1 MNLEGLNAFLAVAET
16 GSFTGAGERLFL
28 TQPAISKRIA
38 QLEGDLDTRL
48 FDRIG
53 REVRLTQS
61 GDALLP
67 RARAILLTLE
77 DTRRALHNLS
87 GGIDGRL
94 SFGTSH
100 HIGLHRLPPLLREFS
115 SRYPKVQ
122 LDIRFLDSEEA
133 WDDIVAGEIELGIV
147 TLPPKSVPPR
157 STPPKNMP
165 LKNTQAIVMP
175 ASGAQAKNT
184 TPLERSSP
192 LRAEHIW
199 NDPLA
204 VVAAPAHPLT
214 GLHAVTLRA
223 LSQHNAILPSS
234 VTFTRRIV
242 DAAFAAKGLP
252 TPVSIST
259 NYLETIKMMVAVGLG
274 WSVLPS
280 SMIDAQI
287 VQLPVSE
294 LQVQREL
301 GVVYH
306 PGRTLSNAARA
317 MLDMLNAS
325 RDTV

>member
-1 MNLEGLNAFLAVAET
+1 MNIEGLSAFLAVTET
-16 GSFTGAGERLFL
+16 GSFTGAAEQLFL
-28 TQPAISKRIA
+28 SQPAVSKRIA
-38 QLEGDLDTRL
+38 QLESDLDTRL

-53 REVRLTQS
+53 REVRLTQA

-100 HIGLHRLPPLLREFS
+100 HIGLHRLPPLLREYS

-133 WDDIVAGEIELGIV
+133 WDDIVAGSIELGIV
-147 TLPPKSVPPR
+147 TLPPKGLPSAGGSPHTDQR
-157 STPPKNMP
+157 
-165 LKNTQAIVMP
+165 
-175 ASGAQAKNT
+175 G
-184 TPLERSSP
+184 P

-199 NDPLA
+199 DDPLA
-204 VVAAPAHPLT
+204 VVASPEHPLA
-214 GLHAVTLRA
+214 GLRSVTLRA
-223 LSQHNAILPSS
+223 LSRHNAILPSAS
-234 VTFTRRIV
+234 TFTRRIV
-242 DAAFAAKGLP
+242 DAAFAARGLP

-259 NYLETIKMMVAVGLG
+259 NYLETIKMMAAVGLG
-274 WSVLPS
+274 WSVLPA

-287 VQLPVSE
+287 VGLPVSE
-294 LQVQREL
+294 LRIQRDL

-317 MLDMLNAS
+317 MLEMLDAAS
-325 RDTV
+325 DRNRGG

>member
-1 MNLEGLNAFLAVAET
+1 MNIEGLTAFLAVAET
-16 GSFTGAGERLFL
+16 GSFTGAADRLFL

-38 QLEGDLDTRL
+38 QLEADLDTRL

-53 REVRLTQS
+53 RDVRLTQA

-77 DTRRALHNLS
+77 DTRRALQNLS

-100 HIGLHRLPPLLREFS
+100 HIGLHRLPPLLREYS
-115 SRYPKVQ
+115 SRFPKVQ

-133 WDDIVAGEIELGIV
+133 WDDIVAGDIELGIV
-147 TLPPKSVPPR
+147 TLPPKG
-157 STPPKNMP
+157 STATADRK
-165 LKNTQAIVMP
+165 
-175 ASGAQAKNT
+175 
-184 TPLERSSP
+184 SP
-192 LRAEHIW
+192 LRAEHVW

-204 VVAAPAHPLT
+204 VVAAPDHPLAS
-214 GLHAVTLRA
+214 LRSVTLRA
-223 LSQHNAILPSS
+223 LSQHNAILPSTA
-234 VTFTRRIV
+234 TFTRRIV

-259 NYLETIKMMVAVGLG
+259 NYLETIKMMAAVGLG
-274 WSVLPS
+274 WSVLPA
-280 SMIDAQI
+280 SMVDAQ
-287 VQLPVSE
+287 VVALPVNE
-294 LQVQREL
+294 LRIQREL

-317 MLDMLNAS
+317 MLDMLDAAS
-325 RDTV
+325 DRN